1 MQELLRTIS
10 LTDYNTRVVVLGVAA
25 LGLACGWVGTFMLL
39 RKRALMGDALSHATF
54 PGICVAF
61 MLFQLIADGGG
72 KSLPVLLSGAV
83 VSGVLGVLCVMWIRN
98 QTRIKEDA
106 AMGIVLSVF
115 FGLGTAL
122 RGIIQKMPGS
132 NSAGLDGFIYGK
144 TASMT
149 SFDAWLIGVIAMISC
164 GVLLLM
170 YKELKLLCFDESFAK
185 GVGFS
190 TTRLD
195 IVLMGLV
202 TLVTV
207 VGLQAVGL
215 ILVIALLIIPS
226 ASARFWTDRLG
237 VMVLIAGL
245 IGATS
250 AVGGALISAV
260 VPNTPSGATIVL
272 TSFGCFLLSL
282 IFGIR
287 RGLMIRQRTLRKAQQ
302 EILLRAKL

>member
-1 MQELLRTIS
+1 MQELFRTIS
-10 LTDYNTRVVVLGVAA
+10 LADYNTRVVVLGVAA

-54 PGICVAF
+54 PGICLAF
-61 MLFQLIADGGG
+61 MVFQWVWGGGG
-72 KSLPVLLSGAV
+72 KSLPVLLAGAV
-83 VSGVLGVLCVMWIRN
+83 VSGVLGVLGVMWIRS

-106 AMGIVLSVF
+106 AMGIILSVF

-149 SFDAWLIGVIAMISC
+149 AFDAWLIGIAALISC
-164 GVLLLM
+164 GVLLLT
-170 YKELKLLCFDESFAK
+170 YKELKLLCFDEAFAK
-185 GVGFS
+185 GLGFS
-190 TTRLD
+190 PTKLD
-195 IVLMGLV
+195 IVLMGLM

-215 ILVIALLIIPS
+215 ILVIALLIIP
-226 ASARFWTDRLG
+226 AAAARFWTDRLS

-250 AVGGALISAV
+250 AVSGALISAV
-260 VPNTPSGATIVL
+260 VENTPSGAMIVL
-272 TSFGCFLLSL
+272 TACGFFLFSL
-282 IFGIR
+282 ILGLR
-287 RGLMIRQRTLRKAQQ
+287 RGLMTRWQTYRQAKL
-302 EILLRAKL
+302 EILSQAKS

>member
-61 MLFQLIADGGG
+61 LLFQLIVDGGG

-122 RGIIQKMPGS
+122 RGIIQTMPGS

-149 SFDAWLIGVIAMISC
+149 SFDAWLIGVIALISC
-164 GVLLLM
+164 GALILM

-272 TSFGCFLLSL
+272 TAFGCFLLSL

-287 RGLMIRQRTLRKAQQ
+287 RGLMIRRRTLSKAQQ
-302 EILLRAKL
+302 EILSRTKL